1 MCRAPQPGDELV
13 QSDLVAKVRHG
24 VHISSPFAAN
34 LLAKT
39 EDRAVVDE
47 LPEDVKEALEALEFE
62 SAPAPAPPNGPA
74 LPAEQLEL
82 MQAYAA
88 GRNVYGVQG
97 FT

>member
-1 MCRAPQPGDELV
+1 MHRPACIIWA
-13 QSDLVAKVRHG
+13 DLTPFSLQLRLQLADALER
-24 VHISSPFAAN
+24 SP
-34 LLAKT
+34 
-39 EDRAVVDE
+39 RAVPRA
-47 LPEDVKEALEALEFE
+47 LEALEAREALEFE